1 MKRVNRSYT
10 LWALLVTA
18 LMLGGCTLTL
28 PGQSSESGGGAQPP
42 ETELS
47 AGLEVLNRSTGWP
60 PTLRTGEPVNL
71 RFTLINNTE
80 TNLYVLTW
88 YTPLEGIAG
97 EIFRVERDGQ
107 AVSYTGPLATRRDP
121 SPDDYTLLHPGKPV
135 SADVDL
141 ATVYDFSTA
150 GEYTIHFMSPMIS
163 HVARTE
169 ADMAETMHDLGPVK
183 IPSSEVIIRVAS
195 QSD

>member
-1 MKRVNRSYT
+1 MKRVNQSY
-10 LWALLVTA
+10 ALCAIFVAVLI
-18 LMLGGCTLTL
+18 LGGCTLTL

-42 ETELS
+42 ETELT
-47 AGLEVLNRSTGWP
+47 AALEVLNRSTGWP
-60 PTLRTGEPVNL
+60 PTLRTGEPVKL

-80 TNLYVLTW
+80 TDLYVLKW

-97 EIFRVERDGQ
+97 EILRVQCDGQ
-107 AVSYTGPLATRRDP
+107 AVPYAGPLATRSNP
-121 SPDDYTLLHPGKPV
+121 SPDDYILLHLGKPV

-141 ATVYDFSTA
+141 ATVYDFSKA
-150 GEYTIHFMSPMIS
+150 GEYTIRFMSPMIS

-169 ADMAETMHDLGPVK
+169 ADMAEMMEELGPVE
-183 IPSSEVIIRVAS
+183 IASSEVTIRIAG